1 MERQNS
7 LQSKNLQF
15 HFSFFRN
22 TWSKEST
29 IVTLHNL
36 YLQTI
41 SSLWKAQTEC
51 YRKLQD
57 RPDRS
62 NEAKMVKDA
71 MPVVIIEGICRPHC
85 SHAAANLEKMS
96 GLAMYDLDHLNER
109 TSAVK
114 ALFRALPYVPYTQT
128 SISGR
133 GLKVIV
139 FLDARTPEEYP
150 LAYAICRQ
158 TLEQIAGHPC
168 YGQCAR
174 ITQPC
179 SCVCGIPTLTTT
191 LPPNPTHGVKN
202 LPPILRWPICSK
214 LKTITAAATM
224 ATTRIITT
232 EKPLLSLLLPKPA
245 DTSKLSSATSPNTIP
260 GKKAIATNPCWQWE
274 EAHDV
279 RDFRK
284 RKLKN

>member
-150 LAYAICRQ
+150 LS
-158 TLEQIAGHPC
+158 AGRHWNKSPDTR
-168 YGQCAR
+168 A
-174 ITQPC
+174 TDNAPA
-179 SCVCGIPTLTTT
+179 SPSPALVCGIPTLTTT
-191 LPPNPTHGVKN
+191 LPPNPTRGVKN
-202 LPPILRWPICSK
+202 LPPILR
-214 LKTITAAATM
+214 
-224 ATTRIITT
+224 
-232 EKPLLSLLLPKPA
+232 
-245 DTSKLSSATSPNTIP
+245 
-260 GKKAIATNPCWQWE
+260 
-274 EAHDV
+274 
-279 RDFRK
+279 
-284 RKLKN
+284 

>member
-62 NEAKMVKDA
+62 NEAKMVKGA

-96 GLAMYDLDHLNER
+96 GLATVSYTHL
-109 TSAVK
+109 
-114 ALFRALPYVPYTQT
+114 
-128 SISGR
+128 
-133 GLKVIV
+133 
-139 FLDARTPEEYP
+139 
-150 LAYAICRQ
+150 
-158 TLEQIAGHPC
+158 
-168 YGQCAR
+168 
-174 ITQPC
+174 
-179 SCVCGIPTLTTT
+179 T
-191 LPPNPTHGVKN
+191 LP
-202 LPPILRWPICSK
+202 
-214 LKTITAAATM
+214 
-224 ATTRIITT
+224 
-232 EKPLLSLLLPKPA
+232 
-245 DTSKLSSATSPNTIP
+245 
-260 GKKAIATNPCWQWE
+260 TNSR
-274 EAHDV
+274 V
-279 RDFRK
+279 
-284 RKLKN
+284 

>member
-133 GLKVIV
+133 CP
-139 FLDARTPEEYP
+139 RRPYP
-150 LAYAICRQ
+150 GRVS
-158 TLEQIAGHPC
+158 P
-168 YGQCAR
+168 R
-174 ITQPC
+174 
-179 SCVCGIPTLTTT
+179 
-191 LPPNPTHGVKN
+191 
-202 LPPILRWPICSK
+202 LRY
-214 LKTITAAATM
+214 L
-224 ATTRIITT
+224 
-232 EKPLLSLLLPKPA
+232 PA
-245 DTSKLSSATSPNTIP
+245 DT
-260 GKKAIATNPCWQWE
+260 GTNRRTPVRRTMRPHHPALLLCVGYRRLLQPCPRTLPV
-274 EAHDV
+274 A
-279 RDFRK
+279 
-284 RKLKN
+284 

>member
-62 NEAKMVKDA
+62 NEAKMVKGA

-133 GLKVIV
+133 GLKVIS
-139 FLDARTPEEYP
+139 TPVP
-150 LAYAICRQ
+150 RKSIPSP
-158 TLEQIAGHPC
+158 TLSAGRHWNKSPDTR
-168 YGQCAR
+168 A
-174 ITQPC
+174 TDNAPA
-179 SCVCGIPTLTTT
+179 SPSPALVCGIPTLTTT
-191 LPPNPTHGVKN
+191 LPPNPTRGVKN

-232 EKPLLSLLLPKPA
+232 EKPLLSLPLPKPA
-245 DTSKLSSATSPNTIP
+245 DTSKLSSATSPSTIL

-284 RKLKN
+284 RRLKN

>member
-168 YGQCAR
+168 DGQCAR

-179 SCVCGIPTLTTT
+179 SCVWDTDAYYNPAPRT
-191 LPPNPTHGVKN
+191 LPV
-202 LPPILRWPICSK
+202 
-214 LKTITAAATM
+214 A
-224 ATTRIITT
+224 
-232 EKPLLSLLLPKPA
+232 
-245 DTSKLSSATSPNTIP
+245 
-260 GKKAIATNPCWQWE
+260 
-274 EAHDV
+274 
-279 RDFRK
+279 
-284 RKLKN
+284 

>member
-1 MERQNS
+1 
-7 LQSKNLQF
+7 
-15 HFSFFRN
+15 
-22 TWSKEST
+22 
-29 IVTLHNL
+29 
-36 YLQTI
+36 
-41 SSLWKAQTEC
+41 
-51 YRKLQD
+51 
-57 RPDRS
+57 
-62 NEAKMVKDA
+62 

-168 YGQCAR
+168 DGQCAR

-179 SCVCGIPTLTTT
+179 SCVWDTDAYYNPAPEPYPWREELAANPSLAHLLQTKNNYGSGNHGNNKDNNNGKASPIP
-191 LPPNPTHGVKN
+191 P
-202 LPPILRWPICSK
+202 
-214 LKTITAAATM
+214 
-224 ATTRIITT
+224 
-232 EKPLLSLLLPKPA
+232 LPKPA
-245 DTSKLSSATSPNTIP
+245 DTSKLSSATSPSTIL

-284 RKLKN
+284 RRLKN

>member
-114 ALFRALPYVPYTQT
+114 ALFRIPSPTLSAGRHWNKSPDTRATDNAPASPSPAL
-128 SISGR
+128 
-133 GLKVIV
+133 
-139 FLDARTPEEYP
+139 
-150 LAYAICRQ
+150 
-158 TLEQIAGHPC
+158 
-168 YGQCAR
+168 
-174 ITQPC
+174 
-179 SCVCGIPTLTTT
+179 VCGIPTLTTT
-191 LPPNPTHGVKN
+191 LPPNPTRGVKN
-202 LPPILRWPICSK
+202 LPPILR
-214 LKTITAAATM
+214 
-224 ATTRIITT
+224 
-232 EKPLLSLLLPKPA
+232 
-245 DTSKLSSATSPNTIP
+245 
-260 GKKAIATNPCWQWE
+260 
-274 EAHDV
+274 
-279 RDFRK
+279 
-284 RKLKN
+284 

>member
-62 NEAKMVKDA
+62 NEAKMVKGA

-150 LAYAICRQ
+150 LY
-158 TLEQIAGHPC
+158 L
-168 YGQCAR
+168 
-174 ITQPC
+174 
-179 SCVCGIPTLTTT
+179 
-191 LPPNPTHGVKN
+191 
-202 LPPILRWPICSK
+202 
-214 LKTITAAATM
+214 
-224 ATTRIITT
+224 
-232 EKPLLSLLLPKPA
+232 PA
-245 DTSKLSSATSPNTIP
+245 DT
-260 GKKAIATNPCWQWE
+260 GTNRRTPVRRTMRPHHPALLLCVGYRRLLQPCPRTLPV
-274 EAHDV
+274 A
-279 RDFRK
+279 
-284 RKLKN
+284 